1 MLLLGGLFFVVFV
14 IMCLIGAPQPVKCS
28 GACNQGRSVCDC
40 QLYRGEAGPC
50 GDSC

>member
-14 IMCLIGAPQPVKCS
+14 IMYLIGAPQPVKCS

-40 QLYRGEAGPC
+40 FDLEGITKC